1 MVRGIELDRSRYPLV
16 VMRSGM
22 DFTQS
27 DWDELM
33 KSMIQLVLTG
43 PFGLINDIRGSRMP
57 DAVQRRAITQ
67 MYVDYDQQ
75 TRAHLLASGVVGDS
89 SVVNGIVTALN
100 WLKPTP
106 HPFKVF
112 SRFTEAERWVVQHF
126 SPDLRRQV
134 MSQSIQGAAG

>member
-1 MVRGIELDRSRYPLV
+1 LVRGIELDRSRYPLV

-33 KSMIQLVLTG
+33 KGMIQLILTG
-43 PFGLINDIRGSRMP
+43 PFGLINDIRGARMP
-57 DAVQRRAITQ
+57 DAVQRRAITR
-67 MYVDYDQQ
+67 MYIDYERE

-89 SVVNGIVTALN
+89 TMVNGIVTALN

-112 SRFTEAERWVVQHF
+112 SRFIDAERWVLQHF
-126 SPDLRRQV
+126 NRDLREQV
-134 MSQSIQGAAG
+134 MAQGIQRAAG

>member
-1 MVRGIELDRSRYPLV
+1 MVRRIELDRSRYPLV

-22 DFTQS
+22 DFTQG

-33 KSMIQLVLTG
+33 QGMTQLILTG

-67 MYVDYDQQ
+67 MYVDYEHQ
-75 TRAHLLASGVVGDS
+75 TRAHMLASGVVGDS
-89 SVVNGIVTALN
+89 SVINGIVTALN

-112 SRFTEAERWVVQHF
+112 STFTEAERWVLQHF
-126 SPDLRRQV
+126 SLDLRRQV
-134 MSQSIQGAAG
+134 MSQSVQGAAG

>member
-1 MVRGIELDRSRYPLV
+1 MVHGIELDRSRYPLV

-22 DFTQS
+22 DFIQS

-33 KSMIQLVLTG
+33 KGMTQLIRAG

-67 MYVDYDQQ
+67 MYVDYEHE

-89 SVVNGIVTALN
+89 RVVNGVITALN

-112 SRFTEAERWVVQHF
+112 STFIEAERWVLQHF
-126 SPDLRRQV
+126 SHDLRRQV